1 MRMAAAAATTPTDSA
16 KPAATEDAA
25 AAVVLSAEERT
36 KLGLA
41 ADSIIKN
48 YVIGAVSVGIVPVPF
63 VDIAGATA
71 LQLRMIKKL
80 SDLYK
85 QDFSEEIVRSIIASL
100 GGGFLGYGAG
110 ILALS
115 AIKTVPGIGWM
126 MGMMSVPVFL
136 GASTYAIGKVFAK
149 HFDTGKTIFDL
160 NVEAVKEFHREQME
174 KGKAIA
180 KAAAGKSSS
189 AAA

>member
-1 MRMAAAAATTPTDSA
+1 MRMSDATPNDSA
-16 KPAATEDAA
+16 TPATSEVVA
-25 AAVVLSAEERT
+25 AAVVLTDEERAR
-36 KLGLA
+36 LRLA
-41 ADSIIKN
+41 ADSIIKS
-48 YVIGAVSVGIVPVPF
+48 YVIGAVSVGIVPIPF
-63 VDIAGATA
+63 VDIAGAAA

-80 SDLYK
+80 SDLYQ
-85 QDFSEEIVRSIIASL
+85 QDFSEGVVRSIVGSL
-100 GGGFLGYGAG
+100 GGGFLGYGVGMIAS
-110 ILALS
+110 S

-149 HFDTGKTIFDL
+149 HFDTGRPIYDL
-160 NVEAVKEFHREQME
+160 NVEAVKEFHREQLE

-180 KAAAGKSSS
+180 KAAVGKSRS

>member
-1 MRMAAAAATTPTDSA
+1 MRMAAAAATPTDSA
-16 KPAATEDAA
+16 KPATPEAVAAT
-25 AAVVLSAEERT
+25 AVLTDEERT

-63 VDIAGATA
+63 IDIAGATA

-100 GGGFLGYGAG
+100 GGGFLGYGVG
-110 ILALS
+110 VMALS

-160 NVEAVKEFHREQME
+160 NVEAVKEFHREQLE

-180 KAAAGKSSS
+180 KAAAGKSTS

>member
-1 MRMAAAAATTPTDSA
+1 MRMAAAAATPNDSA
-16 KPAATEDAA
+16 KPATPEALAAT
-25 AAVVLSAEERT
+25 AVLTDEERT

-48 YVIGAVSVGIVPVPF
+48 YVIGAVSVGIVPIPF
-63 VDIAGATA
+63 IDIAGATA

-100 GGGFLGYGAG
+100 GGGFLGYGVG
-110 ILALS
+110 VMALS

-160 NVEAVKEFHREQME
+160 NVEAVKEFHREQLE

-180 KAAAGKSSS
+180 KAAAGKSTS